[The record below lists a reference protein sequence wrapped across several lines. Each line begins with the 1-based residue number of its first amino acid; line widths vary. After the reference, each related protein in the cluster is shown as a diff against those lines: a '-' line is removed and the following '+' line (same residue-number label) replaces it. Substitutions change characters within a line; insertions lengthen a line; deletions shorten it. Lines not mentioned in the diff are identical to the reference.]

1 MLQNNTMI
9 LARKCHTVCYQ
20 HLNHKV
26 FLGSTK
32 TVCGPTNK
40 DRNIQIHLSYPDIIV
55 ETGTGAQAHSS
66 PTTIHQNKKKWI
78 NFKYLFVHIVV
89 PAPPLITPV
98 TCHLNSIS
106 EGVLLKKK
114 KPCFII
120 AVLQQQWTAFSV
132 SDASCSFGYLYSV
145 RLHAQL
151 GRITAIVRQW
161 HSIRQLQLSKYTC
174 RWENR
179 IIGPSMSYPGTLG
192 GAVSIST
199 SGNRN
204 TSGWPLY
211 VTSCLSFRERW
222 RTKSKE
228 KLHICTFRIWCTW

>member
-114 KPCFII
+114 KEKTLFHHRGSPTAVNSFQCEWRFMQLWLFI
-120 AVLQQQWTAFSV
+120 LSAFTCTTW
-132 SDASCSFGYLYSV
+132 SDYSHSSTMT
-145 RLHAQL
+145 LNQT
-151 GRITAIVRQW
+151 TAIVQVYMPVRK
-161 HSIRQLQLSKYTC
+161 SNY
-174 RWENR
+174 
-179 IIGPSMSYPGTLG
+179 
-192 GAVSIST
+192 
-199 SGNRN
+199 
-204 TSGWPLY
+204 WPKHVIPRY
-211 VTSCLSFRERW
+211 ARW
-222 RTKSKE
+222 RCI
-228 KLHICTFRIWCTW
+228 HFN